1 MAEDLFAA
9 DPERPLAAR
18 LAPEALEDFAGQEHL
33 LGPGKMLRRL
43 IEADRFA
50 SALFF
55 GPPGS
60 GKTALARHDKVRGR
74 LERLAQKLEKIP

>member
-1 MAEDLFAA
+1 MAGSEELFTA
-9 DPERPLAAR
+9 DSSSQPLAAR
-18 LAPEALEDFAGQEHL
+18 LAPQALDEFSGQEHL

-55 GPPGS
+55 GPPGC
-60 GKTALARHDKVRGR
+60 GKT
-74 LERLAQKLEKIP
+74 